1 MSKQVYNIDSYTFS
15 STDAVLF
22 DANIWM
28 YLYSPQGEVYPRI
41 KNKYALAFRRI
52 RGAKGRILLDVLVL
66 SEFINAFSRF
76 VYNNLPAATKPKEFK
91 TFRNSDA
98 FKPVAEEIAKYS
110 LRILEKSE
118 LTEDVV
124 ELVNLRSIMRD
135 YAAGETDF
143 NDKMLAELCR
153 TKDLKLVTHD
163 YDFRGN
169 NLTIITANE
178 RLLN

>member
-1 MSKQVYNIDSYTFS
+1 MSNQMYRIDDYTFS

-22 DANIWM
+22 DTNIW
-28 YLYSPQGEVYPRI
+28 LYIYGPQGARYPRYR
-41 KNKYALAFRRI
+41 NKYNFAFRRL
-52 RGAKGRILLDVLVL
+52 RSEKCRIVSDLLVL
-66 SEFINAFSRF
+66 SEFINAYARF
-76 VYNNLPAATKPKEFK
+76 VYNELPEATKPKEFK
-91 TFRNSDA
+91 SFRNSDA
-98 FKPVAEEIAKYS
+98 FKPFAEEIAKYS

-143 NDKMLAELCR
+143 NDQVLAELCR

-178 RLLN
+178 RLLS